1 MLDHALVDKQLQF
14 WQDCKKALQVA
25 TQAQAIE
32 ATHLSRVTALTQQVA
47 ALNAELAERQ
57 AGLAR
62 FVEHQQ
68 VERTRLRQEA
78 DTERLALKSLTD
90 AEQTRLLTLRSD
102 VVKAQRQLDA
112 MAAQRQALDRDLA
125 ECQRQLQGAMDRTAV
140 LQG

>member
-32 ATHLSRVTALTQQVA
+32 ATHLSRVTTLTQQVA

-112 MAAQRQALDRDLA
+112 MAVQRQALDRDLA